1 MMQPKNRRAN
11 NRMLTTMNMKRTAV
25 VLMLL
30 LATGLA
36 GCDNKKAA
44 PAPAAKQPAAPAA
57 PAAPVPQAEEAKAEK
72 EVYAYEAKNRR
83 DPFLSLIVD
92 IKKDVVRKKK
102 ANPIE
107 NFDVDEIKLIAIAW
121 DKNNSYA
128 MITLPDGKSYTIKK
142 GTTLGLYGGR
152 VDEITKKTVKI
163 TEMVKNYKGQSVSK
177 DTILKL
183 REEGE

>member
-1 MMQPKNRRAN
+1 MHIKNI
-11 NRMLTTMNMKRTAV
+11 AV
-25 VLMLL
+25 VLMML

-36 GCDNKKAA
+36 GCGKKNA
-44 PAPAAKQPAAPAA
+44 PQAPAAKQPKAAV
-57 PAAPVPQAEEAKAEK
+57 PVVQVPSAEEQKVEK
-72 EVYAYEAKNRR
+72 EVYTYEVKNRR

-121 DKNNSYA
+121 DKKNSYA

-152 VDEITKKTVKI
+152 VDEITKKTVRI
-163 TEMVKNYKGQSVSK
+163 TESVKDYKGQSVSK
-177 DTILKL
+177 ATILKL